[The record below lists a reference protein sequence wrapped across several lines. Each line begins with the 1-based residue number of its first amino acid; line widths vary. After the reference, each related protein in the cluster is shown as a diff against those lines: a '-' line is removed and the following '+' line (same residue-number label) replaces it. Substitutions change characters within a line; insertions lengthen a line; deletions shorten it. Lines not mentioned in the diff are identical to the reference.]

1 MKYKYKYIH
10 VVKSEHRPIYCVLT
24 NKDDGIIGIIEWYF
38 RWRQWIF
45 MPHANAVFSVDCLA
59 DIADAIQQIA
69 TDHVRGKGNH
79 VATPFGTDA

>member
-1 MKYKYKYIH
+1 
-10 VVKSEHRPIYCVLT
+10 
-24 NKDDGIIGIIEWYF
+24 
-38 RWRQWIF
+38 